1 MFIATPRSLWRAIAL
16 LALFGCGPDDPVV
29 AQVGDV
35 TLTKAE
41 YLRFV
46 ERLPPGLQSE
56 AALDHLQSLVDQEL
70 LLQEARARGIEQ
82 SNEVR
87 YQLNALVRKQLSQ
100 RYQAEVLAPQVE
112 VTPEEVERT
121 FVDMGFDRERLFAR
135 ILVRQQRDV
144 DRVLQ
149 ALHEGEPFAALA
161 QRFAANDL
169 FAPQG
174 DGVVGWI
181 GRTQAQ
187 RFAIPP
193 QTFLSLPVGQIAEP
207 LPLAGGWQIYRFVE
221 DRPAD
226 KADYAQEAASAAH
239 REKWQSRLQIEA
251 ETLSRSLDLQ
261 LNHEGLQALL
271 ATPNPADSLA
281 ALPLYRFDGGAISLG
296 EYLYNLRSIG
306 FRGALQDSAQVVS
319 LARAALLPAY
329 LMAVAAQRRGWD
341 QEAEFA
347 EWRERKR
354 KTLVLQQLTKAE
366 TAAKAAPS
374 EEEVAAY
381 YEANKTRFRTAESV
395 HINQLLAPTREQAQ
409 ELRKPSQTAAPSPS
423 CWPGRASKPTATR
436 TTTER
441 CTCARWCGRAIPSSW
456 TRPLLRRSANG
467 VGQWR
472 CWTALPCSGCT
483 TRRVATSNP
492 SPKPKRERG
501 PSWQQGAGTNSW
513 TRSSNACAPSAQ
525 AKSPYSPSACKEV
538 LLW

>member
-1 MFIATPRSLWRAIAL
+1 MFIATSRFVWCAIAL
-16 LALFGCGPDDPVV
+16 LALFGCAPDDPIV

-35 TLTKAE
+35 ALTKTA

-56 AALDHLQSLVDQEL
+56 SARDHLQSLVDQEL

-87 YQLNALVRKQLSQ
+87 YQLNSLVRKQLSQ
-100 RYQAEVLAPQVE
+100 RYQAEVLAPQIE

-135 ILVRQQRDV
+135 ILVRQQQDV
-144 DRVLQ
+144 DHVLQ
-149 ALHEGEPFAALA
+149 ALHEGEPFAELA

-169 FAPQG
+169 FAPQD

-207 LPLAGGWQIYRFVE
+207 LQLAGGWQIYRFIE
-221 DRPAD
+221 DRAAD

-239 REKWQSRLQIEA
+239 REKWQSRLQIEV
-251 ETLSRSLDLQ
+251 ETLSRSLGLQ
-261 LNHEGLQALL
+261 LVHEGLQALL
-271 ATPNPADSLA
+271 AEPNLADSLA
-281 ALPLYRFDGGAISLG
+281 ALPLYRFDGGEISLG
-296 EYLYNLRSIG
+296 ECLYDLRSVG
-306 FRGALQDSAQVVS
+306 FRSALQDSAQVVS

-329 LMAVAAQRRGWD
+329 LMTAAAQRRGWD
-341 QEAEFA
+341 READFA
-347 EWRERKR
+347 EWCERKR
-354 KTLVLQQLTKAE
+354 KALVLQQLTKAE
-366 TAAKAAPS
+366 TATKAVLS

-409 ELRKPSQTAAPSPS
+409 QLREALANGSTVAELLARPAVETHGDPHDDGALHLRKVVRARYPQLVDAAFAAEIGEWDGPVEVLDQFAVFRVRQKEGGDIQPFAQART
-423 CWPGRASKPTATR
+423 RARAILEAR
-436 TTTER
+436 RQNELMDALIQRLRTER
-441 CTCARWCGRAIPSSW
+441 ESQI
-456 TRPLLRRSANG
+456 
-467 VGQWR
+467 
-472 CWTALPCSGCT
+472 ALF
-483 TRRVATSNP
+483 A
-492 SPKPKRERG
+492 ER
-501 PSWQQGAGTNSW
+501 
-513 TRSSNACAPSAQ
+513 
-525 AKSPYSPSACKEV
+525 
-538 LLW
+538 L

>member
-1 MFIATPRSLWRAIAL
+1 MFIATTRSLWRSLAL
-16 LALFGCGPDDPVV
+16 LALFGCAPDDPVV

-35 TLTKAE
+35 ALTKAE

-56 AALDHLQSLVDQEL
+56 SARDHLQSLVDQEL

-82 SNEVR
+82 SDEVR

-121 FVDMGFDRERLFAR
+121 FSDMGFDRERLFAR
-135 ILVRQQRDV
+135 ILVRQQQDV

-149 ALHEGEPFAALA
+149 ALHEGEPFAELA

-193 QTFLSLPVGQIAEP
+193 QTFLSLPVGQVAEP
-207 LPLAGGWQIYRFVE
+207 LRLAGGWQIYRFVE
-221 DRPAD
+221 DRAAD
-226 KADYAQEAASAAH
+226 KADYAEEAARAAH
-239 REKWQSRLQIEA
+239 REKWESRLQIEV
-251 ETLSRSLDLQ
+251 ETLSRSLSLQ
-261 LNHEGLQALL
+261 LDHEGLQTLL
-271 ATPNPADSLA
+271 AEPNLADSLA
-281 ALPLYRFDGGAISLG
+281 ALPLYHFDGGAISLG
-296 EYLYNLRSIG
+296 ECLYDLRSAG
-306 FRGALQDSAQVVS
+306 FRAALQDSAQVVS
-319 LARAALLPAY
+319 LARTMFLPAY
-329 LMAVAAQRRGWD
+329 LLAAAAQQRGWD
-341 QEAEFA
+341 READFV

-354 KTLVLQQLTKAE
+354 KALVLQQLTKAE
-366 TAAKAAPS
+366 TATKAVPS

-409 ELRKPSQTAAPSPS
+409 KLRQALANGSTVAELLARPDVETHGDPHDGALHLRKVVRSRYPQLVDAAFAAEVGEWGGPVEVLDQFGVFRVLHKEGGDIQPFAQA
-423 CWPGRASKPTATR
+423 RAQA
-436 TTTER
+436 
-441 CTCARWCGRAIPSSW
+441 RAILAA
-456 TRPLLRRSANG
+456 RLQNELMDALIQRLRAERESQ
-467 VGQWR
+467 V
-472 CWTALPCSGCT
+472 ALF
-483 TRRVATSNP
+483 A
-492 SPKPKRERG
+492 ER
-501 PSWQQGAGTNSW
+501 
-513 TRSSNACAPSAQ
+513 
-525 AKSPYSPSACKEV
+525 
-538 LLW
+538 L

>member
-1 MFIATPRSLWRAIAL
+1 MFIATPRSLWCAVAL
-16 LALFGCGPDDPVV
+16 LALFGCAPDDPVV

-35 TLTKAE
+35 ALTKTE

-56 AALDHLQSLVDQEL
+56 SAHDHLQSLVDQEL

-82 SNEVR
+82 SDEVR
-87 YQLNALVRKQLSQ
+87 YQLNALVRKRLSQ
-100 RYQAEVLAPQVE
+100 RYQAEVLAPQIE
-112 VTPEEVERT
+112 VTPEEIERT
-121 FVDMGFDRERLFAR
+121 FVDIGFDRERLFAR
-135 ILVRQQRDV
+135 ILVRQQQDV

-149 ALHEGEPFAALA
+149 ALHEGEPFAELA

-221 DRPAD
+221 DRASD
-226 KADYAQEAASAAH
+226 KADYAEEAASAAH
-239 REKWQSRLQIEA
+239 REKWQSRLQIEV
-251 ETLSRSLDLQ
+251 ETLSRSLGFQ
-261 LNHEGLQALL
+261 LDHEGLQALL
-271 ATPNPADSLA
+271 AEPHPADSLA

-296 EYLYNLRSIG
+296 ECLHELRSVG
-306 FRGALQDSAQVVS
+306 FRGALRDSAQVVS

-329 LMAVAAQRRGWD
+329 LMTAAAQRRGWD
-341 QEAEFA
+341 KEAEFA

-366 TAAKAAPS
+366 TATKAVPS
-374 EEEVAAY
+374 EEDVAAY

-409 ELRKPSQTAAPSPS
+409 ELREALANGSTVAELLARPGVETHGDPHGDGALHLRKVVRARYPQLVDAAFAAP
-423 CWPGRASKPTATR
+423 
-436 TTTER
+436 
-441 CTCARWCGRAIPSSW
+441 
-456 TRPLLRRSANG
+456 
-467 VGQWR
+467 VGEWDGPVEVLDQF
-472 CWTALPCSGCT
+472 AVF
-483 TRRVATSNP
+483 RVRQKEGGDIQP
-492 SPKPKRERG
+492 F
-501 PSWQQGAGTNSW
+501 
-513 TRSSNACAPSAQ
+513 AQ
-525 AKSPYSPSACKEV
+525 ARARAQGILEARRQNELMDALIQRLRAERESQVALFAEH
-538 LLW
+538 L

>member
-16 LALFGCGPDDPVV
+16 LALFGCAPDDPVV
-29 AQVGDV
+29 AQVGEV
-35 TLTKAE
+35 ALTKAE

-56 AALDHLQSLVDQEL
+56 SARDHLQSLVDQEL

-82 SNEVR
+82 SDEVR
-87 YQLNALVRKQLSQ
+87 YQLNALVRKRLSQ

-135 ILVRQQRDV
+135 ILVRQQQDV

-149 ALHEGEPFAALA
+149 ALHEGEPFAELA

-193 QTFLSLPVGQIAEP
+193 QTFLSLPVGQVAEP

-226 KADYAQEAASAAH
+226 KADYAKEATSAAH
-239 REKWQSRLQIEA
+239 REKWQSRLQIEV
-251 ETLSRSLDLQ
+251 ETLSRSLGLQ
-261 LNHEGLQALL
+261 LDHEGLQALL
-271 ATPNPADSLA
+271 AEPDLADSLA
-281 ALPLYRFDGGAISLG
+281 ALPLYRFDGGAIPLG
-296 EYLYNLRSIG
+296 EYLHDLRSVG

-329 LMAVAAQRRGWD
+329 LMTAAALRRGWGK
-341 QEAEFA
+341 EAEFA

-354 KTLVLQQLTKAE
+354 KAFVLQ
-366 TAAKAAPS
+366 AAHQGRNSDKGRPQRGRSRRVLRGEQDALPHGRIRPHQPAPRTHPRAGPTVARSPCKWQHRRRVVGTPGCRNARRPARRRRAAP
-374 EEEVAAY
+374 
-381 YEANKTRFRTAESV
+381 
-395 HINQLLAPTREQAQ
+395 AQ
-409 ELRKPSQTAAPSPS
+409 GGAGALSPARGRGL
-423 CWPGRASKPTATR
+423 CRRGRRMGRASR
-436 TTTER
+436 G
-441 CTCARWCGRAIPSSW
+441 ARPI
-456 TRPLLRRSANG
+456 
-467 VGQWR
+467 WR
-472 CWTALPCSGCT
+472 
-483 TRRVATSNP
+483 V
-492 SPKPKRERG
+492 
-501 PSWQQGAGTNSW
+501 
-513 TRSSNACAPSAQ
+513 PSAPQ
-525 AKSPYSPSACKEV
+525 GRR
-538 LLW
+538 

>member
-1 MFIATPRSLWRAIAL
+1 MFIAITRALWRSFAL
-16 LALFGCGPDDPVV
+16 LALFGCAPDDPVV

-35 TLTKAE
+35 GLTKAE

-56 AALDHLQSLVDQEL
+56 DAHGHLQSLVDQEL

-87 YQLNALVRKQLSQ
+87 YQLNTLVRKQLSQ
-100 RYQAEVLAPQVE
+100 RYQAEVLAPQIE

-121 FVDMGFDRERLFAR
+121 FIDMGFDRERLFAR
-135 ILVRQQRDV
+135 ILVRQQQEV

-149 ALHEGEPFAALA
+149 ALHEGEPFAELA

-187 RFAIPP
+187 RFSIPL
-193 QTFLSLPVGQIAEP
+193 QTFLSLPIGQVAEP
-207 LPLAGGWQIYRFVE
+207 LRLAGGWQIYRFVE

-226 KADYAQEAASAAH
+226 KADYAEEAARAAY
-239 REKWQSRLQIEA
+239 REKWESRLQIEVEA
-251 ETLSRSLDLQ
+251 LSRSLGLQ
-261 LNHEGLQALL
+261 LYPEGLQALL
-271 ATPNPADSLA
+271 AEPNLADSLA

-296 EYLYNLRSIG
+296 EYLHDLRLAG
-306 FRGALQDSAQVVS
+306 FRAALQDSAQVAS
-319 LARAALLPAY
+319 LARTMFLPAY
-329 LMAVAAQRRGWD
+329 LLSAAAQQRGWD

-354 KTLVLQQLTKAE
+354 RALVLQQLTKVE
-366 TAAKAAPS
+366 TATKAVPS
-374 EEEVAAY
+374 EEQVAAY

-409 ELRKPSQTAAPSPS
+409 QLREALANGSTVAELLARPGVETHGDPRDDGALHLRKVVRARYPQLVDAAFAAEVGEWDGPVEVLDQFGVFRVLHKEGGDIQPFAQARTRARAILEARRQNELMDALIQRLRTE
-423 CWPGRASKPTATR
+423 RASQ
-436 TTTER
+436 
-441 CTCARWCGRAIPSSW
+441 
-456 TRPLLRRSANG
+456 
-467 VGQWR
+467 V
-472 CWTALPCSGCT
+472 ALF
-483 TRRVATSNP
+483 A
-492 SPKPKRERG
+492 EH
-501 PSWQQGAGTNSW
+501 
-513 TRSSNACAPSAQ
+513 
-525 AKSPYSPSACKEV
+525 
-538 LLW
+538 L